1 MYIKNFV
8 RHLDQAL
15 TRCIAIILMV
25 AMLIPVELASV
36 IDLSTDDSANKSY
49 GSQIIV
55 LGGSGE
61 AGGNVANVN
70 SLDKGLSGTNLHF
83 CITLVDGTPGGKFY
97 ITDTNTKEAILN
109 DVAYGYEQPENST
122 FILDSS
128 YTSTKPGN
136 TYAVAW
142 YNGAEMQASQAVAT
156 AINLSTNISKP
167 GLQYYSQI
175 YNALKADK
183 NAFESTGWET
193 LLNQSKNVD
202 SVWQYVL
209 GSSGKTKQVGTRISA
224 LWNPEGLNYAN
235 IGDDEDKSI
244 RAEAYFLDMLYSLYW
259 ISPGPE
265 SGSSVRTHIKERIK
279 RIVDGSF
286 SDKSFAV
293 GIYPTVIWTNGTNP
307 RFVTRTWDAI
317 QYYTNL
323 SSTHMLG
330 TPSYRE
336 ALKSKTAAFHG
347 YDQIETAIRD
357 DRTDYPNK
365 SRLSDIAGSA
375 TNMYTWGFSAIFHKL
390 LKTKNGISWV
400 TTGTSAN
407 NRLHE
412 YIWLNP
418 DVASDSGENRNLLYG
433 ELLVLYDNKI
443 TPNSSI
449 GKLIAEPD
457 DKVVQVTKD
466 TRYLGENV
474 DISLYPD
481 ITTPDRIKEWN
492 DIFKLCQSDPSATFT
507 VTAKLS
513 RTSNM
518 AEYNGLT
525 PTYTLAWP
533 NGTPQTLTAA
543 QLKTIINSNSLLL
556 PTTQDLTNT
565 YPITPP
571 EEGETRIEFTYVCD
585 LKIKTKI
592 SGTEYEFKPKAA
604 TDVTDKAS
612 FIIPSAP
619 AELYATYIST
629 PEAYAELKNY
639 GVGSN
644 QSGTLHEDYEVMS
657 GVPTTR
663 QLYYSAGGSEF
674 IIDISF
680 EYSKAEKAV
689 RSYTAFYSGV
699 KCEYYEKDSIKNG
712 NTINMPTDSQM
723 TTPSAYVLR
732 SIAKAKDKTSGK
744 GTWIDNDIQCRS
756 EQGFDGKIVYEIKG
770 DAECGADSGQ
780 ETWHDCNIC
789 GSGRIEDN
797 HTYIDTAPYQDA
809 MAAMNEMAATLRNT
823 IVHWRSASD
832 KVDREIKWNV
842 SISSQTDFG
851 DHTSRGNDGSAGCG
865 DGHSTCGGCTCGSD
879 NHPCCRAG
887 ASHSSGSKC
896 SASHQWTIT
905 MTCTIPDH
913 CICGPC
919 CSHHLPDIYD
929 TWSQD
934 FVYDSMKIVDVH
946 VWRIDQAAAS
956 GLAEVIGPA
965 VDENVEYTAGINS
978 LTKGPYNNPNNL
990 ADGVVGAYIKTN
1002 FPNVFYNIAMKNS
1015 NDLRLNTT
1023 GQTKDITYRT
1033 DDGIGKAT
1041 ESSLVGRVRYN
1052 VNGNWFDADMHDEVF
1067 YDLGERTN
1075 KCDGMATG
1083 YPAEVKKPSSYGHEI
1098 YQSDN
1103 GESYNKDQS
1112 SWGKG
1117 FLYESYNSTY
1127 NAETQEWTVNEDS
1140 KQFKFT
1146 GSASTVGAT
1155 GNSQVARADVI
1166 SNRGRNAS
1174 IYDLNN
1180 NDIWKP
1186 AATTEAKAD
1195 SNNYWDGHVV
1205 TTNTTAV
1212 GGSGKIWPVGQT
1224 KYPRNIKDYLI
1235 NNTDSIDKQ
1244 TPEYKKILELRQH
1257 SMKAYMITDFLIL
1270 QTTSGDQSALYFQK
1284 ESSGSNDDGQPMT
1297 AETALKTLEIE
1308 GTEMYEGNSQ
1318 SASSWAPDHINVG
1331 GYSGN
1336 YNRVQTSGTYTP
1348 NLGNSNDK
1356 YKGTGNY
1363 NTFTNTIFDKE
1374 GHNTVGVSGDPA
1386 KTINQPARPKQR
1398 LMLYSKPLN
1407 IIMDLDN
1414 QSYLNYGLQSEVF
1427 WTNHIHWTDKNSK
1440 AINSSE
1446 NPKTPMSYSIEET
1459 TKDTT
1464 FDFSVATGKPSKVTE
1479 ERVVWGQ
1486 KNKDA
1491 EHKMHGYILDTKYSK
1506 QHNVEL
1512 NNLIIQDPISVVN
1525 ASLLSLPSSR
1535 DQRYANM
1542 IDLSALQALQDA
1554 FVTCPGTAADCEFAE
1569 LNCKFTRSET
1579 MGTFRWNGSGLLAE
1593 NSVNNTGVSL
1603 PSGYSQGGSKL
1614 TGTTGTR
1621 ITVPLM
1627 DCLGI
1632 NYQQALK
1639 LQIDTSINLSDLPD
1653 NTAGLVGE
1661 RISQMLFSF
1670 ATFGVYASPDGHIG
1684 FITKDRQ
1691 YRESTTPLISKN
1703 TNYNIKVIMAFNS
1716 LDSCRLFVN
1725 GSEVAMNKSYI
1736 DKNNLAGGDVGSN
1749 FYIGAMEGVNY
1760 GLKGTMGPLTITRLA
1775 GTTYHDSDCYIITE
1789 VHPSGLNKHVHTVE
1803 CLENGNS
1810 ANSFEYYSNKFKT
1823 VGMTPSE
1830 LRNLFGSDAYDQ
1842 LFNLA
1847 LEYKKINS
1855 FSGTFLSN
1863 NIKDK
1868 VNCNV
1873 TTYSNKLLVQIK
1885 GTSPS
1890 FVYYEP
1896 ITTSQVNQLRLKVDN
1911 NTAGTKARVYYSDT
1925 NSFSSSTPYVETT
1938 MKANTAN
1945 QYLNFFLS
1953 NKTPWTGSKSYFKIA
1968 IPANDDK
1975 NYGGN
1980 VQISEIVWIGKYP
1993 DSQTY
1998 NYSGS
2003 VSTYTAPISGYY
2015 LIEAWGAQGGGTSSY
2030 TGGRGGYAKGVV
2042 KLGTNEK
2049 IYAYVGGQ
2057 GALAS
2062 TQGTGGGYNGG
2073 GQAGAGGYGGGGM
2086 TFWSKSQNGAATT
2099 SVSKTGT
2106 ASVTKPAMIFDGDVT
2121 LNATSYGYSNASCTW
2136 TTVKTFTAAKTGYIT
2151 FTSTRYDQDPAGR
2164 ILVNGSVVSTN
2175 DDNSSLSTLNG
2186 GTGGTNFGIS
2196 YSVTAGATI
2205 QLQATTYSTNSGGKT
2220 CHIIAYY
2227 GDSSTSSLGKVTTG
2241 YTSTGNWSNSGV
2253 VLVAGGGGGASLSS
2267 TAKIAQTPS
2276 TTPAPTTYGAYAEGS
2291 FSASTPYCWYMPS
2304 SGCTYY
2310 RRYAYTATNSV
2321 PTASGHSSCGWVR
2334 ASEYDYNGS
2343 GGDSGVGEVTNFSY
2357 TGRYQYKLLTPGTYK
2372 LEVWG
2377 AQGGDAT
2384 LASNQNSIGGKGG
2397 YSSGILNIDS
2407 NVIVYIFVGGKGGN
2421 GTYVNGTAGVDG
2433 GIGGYNGGGVG
2444 GRSYPTTN
2452 SASWHYSSSGGGGGA
2467 THIASTAA
2475 SLNTLSGN
2483 SNLII
2488 VAGGGGGAQGGG
2500 SSTIHNGGYGGGGTA
2515 GQSGSSKYAYGG
2527 SQTSGGTASTPSST
2541 NYANNRTNGSF
2552 GLGGNGAGNNSSNP
2566 TAVVATGGGGGGG
2579 YYGGSGGLG
2588 AWDGNGEATGGGG
2601 GSGYVNTSR
2610 LTSTQLLAGN
2620 TSIPAPSGGNET
2632 GHTGNGYARITKLSG
2647 GSGSSGGSGELAA
2660 GGNKTFNYTGNV
2672 QQITLAAG
2680 TYTLE
2685 VWGAQGGCA
2694 TAGLGGYS
2702 KGEITL
2708 STETTLYIG
2717 VGGKGIQPSGYNAN
2731 SGGYNGG
2738 GCAGNDNRGGGGGGA
2753 THIATTNRGVLS
2765 NYSSYQSEV
2774 ILVAGGGGGG
2784 STQNGS
2790 GGSGG
2795 GSSGGNGDGY
2805 SNSTWGS
2812 YGGTQTS
2819 GGNDN
2824 INGNYGSTLASFG
2837 QGGGWTS
2844 SGSYGSQSGGGGGWY
2859 GGGAGVNGG
2868 GGSGYVNTSRL
2879 TNTSMSNG
2887 ARSGSGMA
2895 KITCNTI
2902 TPTDVTYT
2910 IPNQSGSYGG
2920 GSYGGNGTGTA
2931 TGGTPSSGFK
2941 LGCGQSG
2948 EYEAKVGGA
2957 GGGWYGGKT
2966 GPGAGAGGSGY
2977 IGGVI
2982 NYTTSKGSNY
2992 YAQQYSNERT
3002 GNGMA
3007 RITFLEAAPTVFPTV
3022 NEIMEVVDMIPS
3034 SSPLIVCTKEL
3045 NRHEHDSRCRTIQTL
3060 NCIEPHH
3067 SNNHYDGDP
3076 ICYVPCMDP
3085 KKHQAGNESE
3095 AGDRN
3100 FTPGNLI
3107 NLDWGFKIY
3116 FDNTGNFYQGGQ
3128 LMYGLGSLTNTRGR
3142 GYTSSM
3148 DTADRAGILYS
3159 TSHVHNNNGPVA
3171 NQGWTKTK
3179 QVRFPVNV
3187 IYKDTFYL
3195 AGEWITIGDKGVYHG
3210 EPGSP
3215 YSEAYWSQYG
3225 TENYYD
3231 IYGNT
3236 ITGTVYNA
3244 DSRNG
3249 AANHSHGQYVYEFY
3263 CVEANTEQGA
3273 SMVEVRSFAINNDNN
3288 AVDQGQLNSFPTYTT
3303 NRARGGRNFEAKHS
3317 DYNYFLID
3325 VSGRIGNLVLIDTG
3339 DYRFSN
3345 LFKSSTGTQATVD
3358 EPVYHTVQ
3366 SGDVTPYDGGV
3377 KTSSNTITA
3386 DDVGEGA
3393 QMNNVPMQKGT
3404 YRIYLTGSNLNN
3416 TNMSIRTTS
3425 AWEDSDKLPADG
3437 KGGMKVEK
3445 KETKQEVDGEEVT
3458 ITTYEIEGPGITLEP
3473 GKYKITLDGENLDL
3487 PTWKVQNDSAS
3498 IESYVTSRKIE
3509 PETVTF
3515 ELNASNAISS
3525 LQIVGFATANSTI
3538 DITGATLE
3546 VLNTNTSKELVG
3558 TSYVSSVENSSNSKV
3573 VSIKVDEPT
3582 MLDIKVTSNGKTV
3595 TITSIGIQDMKSS
3608 GGTDYIV
3615 EGIVKEVDPGIQNNY
3630 LTHPVDMRGLSVT
3643 QNKGKIDTY
3652 NTLKWARTAT
3662 AMANAGSGLPLD
3674 PTKNNIKILQNEPML
3689 VGYDAFF
3696 SISTLGNYFRNE
3708 IGYLSIIPEYYALDT
3723 SAKEPKPIPVDAY
3736 ILYNKAYYPV
3746 NIWGLNTRALGVS
3759 EDHATW
3765 GTSGSGYT
3773 LGTIYNF
3780 VVNMNWAEE
3789 KTRRMVTVA
3798 EDYITNYLKTALA
3811 TTDERGVETYLHT
3824 PLSQPK
3830 VVGNSQ
3836 AMQLDGYERT
3846 FIGGETTS
3854 SAYTYLK
3861 DPTTRSVGN
3870 TFQDSGQTVL
3880 FNLSPVSTTSSETS
3894 SSGSVIDRNGR
3905 ENSTLYYDSKT
3916 NLYYNPYGRISA
3928 QNWWMRSQ
3936 RWHCTLSLPSSTVF
3950 VRAGTEPTVDSI
3962 AEFQT
3967 KDYIILA
3974 TADFQALGEIWNLRY
3989 KPGQQQVAVQNAAG
4003 GTKAIEIPT
4012 EIEMIINGTK
4022 YKHMIPSII
4031 TVYQTVSN
4039 PVNDIDIVSTH

>member
-36 IDLSTDDSANKSY
+36 IDLSTEDSANKSY
-49 GSQIIV
+49 GAQIIV

-61 AGGNVANVN
+61 AGGNIANVN
-70 SLDKGLSGTNLHF
+70 LRGNGLSGTNLHF

-109 DVAYGYEQPENST
+109 NVAYGYEQPENST

-128 YTSTKPGN
+128 FTSSHPSN

-142 YNGAEMQASQAVAT
+142 YNGAEMQSSQAVAT

-209 GSSGKTKQVGTRISA
+209 GSSGKTKQVGTRIAA
-224 LWNPEGLNYAN
+224 LWNPEGLNYTN
-235 IGDDEDKSI
+235 IGDDKDKSM

-279 RIVDGSF
+279 RVVDGSF

-336 ALKSKTAAFHG
+336 TLKSKTAAFHG

-365 SRLSDIAGSA
+365 SRLSDIAGSD

-533 NGTPQTLTAA
+533 NGVPQTLTAA

-592 SGTEYEFKPKAA
+592 SGTEYEFKPKVA

-689 RSYTAFYSGV
+689 RSYTAFYSGT

-756 EQGFDGKIVYEIKG
+756 EKGFDGKIVYEIKG

-809 MAAMNEMAATLRNT
+809 MAAMNEMAATLRDT

-896 SASHQWTIT
+896 SGSHQWTIT

-1075 KCDGMATG
+1075 KCDGMAIG
-1083 YPAEVKKPSSYGHEI
+1083 YSAEVKKPSSYGHEI

-1407 IIMDLDN
+1407 IIMELDN

-1440 AINSSE
+1440 AIHSAE

-1569 LNCKFTRSET
+1569 LNCKFTRNET
-1579 MGTFRWNGSGLLAE
+1579 AGIFRWNGSGLLAE

-1614 TGTTGTR
+1614 TGTTGAR

-1670 ATFGVYASPDGHIG
+1670 STFGVYVSPSGHIG

-1775 GTTYHDSDCYIITE
+1775 GTTYHNSDCYVITE

-1810 ANSFEYYSNKFKT
+1810 ANSFEYYSNRFKT
-1823 VGMTPSE
+1823 VGMTPTE
-1830 LRNLFGSDAYDQ
+1830 LRNLFGNDAYDQ

-1847 LEYKKINS
+1847 LEFKKINS

-1873 TTYSNKLLVQIK
+1873 TTYSNKLLIQIK

-2015 LIEAWGAQGGGTSSY
+2015 LIEAWGAQGGGATEA
-2030 TGGRGGYAKGVV
+2030 GGKGGYARGVV

-2057 GALAS
+2057 GTLAS
-2062 TQGTGGGYNGG
+2062 SQGTGGGYNGG
-2073 GQAGAGGYGGGGM
+2073 GQAGLGGYGGGGM

-2099 SVSKTGT
+2099 ST
-2106 ASVTKPAMIFDGDVT
+2106 TKGSSSSGSS
-2121 LNATSYGYSNASCTW
+2121 ATSGSGKASYSGSTEA
-2136 TTVKTFTAAKTGYIT
+2136 TVYSFTAIT
-2151 FTSTRYDQDPAGR
+2151 AGTLTFWSNNYTRDPHGV
-2164 ILVNGSVVSTN
+2164 IVVNGSRVVDN
-2175 DDNSSLSTLNG
+2175 DDSGGTGDGTSGGGLNFRATYSVPAGASVQLIAYAHGHSGEGSCSWQFTYTGSVTG
-2186 GTGGTNFGIS
+2186 GTGGAGAGGDAVGTVRNYGYTGGVQS
-2196 YSVTAGATI
+2196 VTLPAGTYKLETWGASGGTGGPASGGTRGTGGLGGYSVGTLKLTSPTTLYIVVGGQGTSSP
-2205 QLQATTYSTNSGGKT
+2205 LSSYVSGTYSGTTYTNSGGYNGGGT
-2220 CHIIAYY
+2220 SYNFGAGGGGATHIATASGTLAGLSGNKSSIIIVAGGGGGAQASNGGAGGGTSGIAGTQRCGFVGQGGTQTSGGMGAVSPTGSDKYSSNGTSGSFGQGGNGRDGNAGSRDNQYGAGGGGGYY
-2227 GDSSTSSLGKVTTG
+2227 GGGGSSSDVSNTDDSGAGGGSGFIRSDLKDAKTVAGNTSFASTSGGTETGHSGHGYAKITTLSSEAKPQ
-2241 YTSTGNWSNSGV
+2241 YTSNGSWSSSGT
-2253 VLVAGGGGGASLSS
+2253 VLVAGGGGGAS
-2267 TAKIAQTPS
+2267 
-2276 TTPAPTTYGAYAEGS
+2276 
-2291 FSASTPYCWYMPS
+2291 
-2304 SGCTYY
+2304 
-2310 RRYAYTATNSV
+2310 
-2321 PTASGHSSCGWVR
+2321 
-2334 ASEYDYNGS
+2334 
-2343 GGDSGVGEVTNFSY
+2343 
-2357 TGRYQYKLLTPGTYK
+2357 
-2372 LEVWG
+2372 
-2377 AQGGDAT
+2377 
-2384 LASNQNSIGGKGG
+2384 
-2397 YSSGILNIDS
+2397 
-2407 NVIVYIFVGGKGGN
+2407 
-2421 GTYVNGTAGVDG
+2421 
-2433 GIGGYNGGGVG
+2433 
-2444 GRSYPTTN
+2444 
-2452 SASWHYSSSGGGGGA
+2452 
-2467 THIASTAA
+2467 
-2475 SLNTLSGN
+2475 
-2483 SNLII
+2483 
-2488 VAGGGGGAQGGG
+2488 VAGTFKQ
-2500 SSTIHNGGYGGGGTA
+2500 
-2515 GQSGSSKYAYGG
+2515 
-2527 SQTSGGTASTPSST
+2527 SGGT
-2541 NYANNRTNGSF
+2541 
-2552 GLGGNGAGNNSSNP
+2552 
-2566 TAVVATGGGGGGG
+2566 
-2579 YYGGSGGLG
+2579 
-2588 AWDGNGEATGGGG
+2588 
-2601 GSGYVNTSR
+2601 
-2610 LTSTQLLAGN
+2610 
-2620 TSIPAPSGGNET
+2620 
-2632 GHTGNGYARITKLSG
+2632 
-2647 GSGSSGGSGELAA
+2647 GSSGSGTGDIAA
-2660 GGNKTFNYTGNV
+2660 GGSKTFNYTGGV
-2672 QQITLAAG
+2672 QSVKLAAG

-2685 VWGAQGGCA
+2685 VWGAQGGTSNSFDSSG
-2694 TAGLGGYS
+2694 TADWGGYGGYATG
-2702 KGEITL
+2702 KITL
-2708 STETTLYIG
+2708 TSETTLKVY
-2717 VGGKGIQPSGYNAN
+2717 VGGKGGSTT
-2731 SGGYNGG
+2731 GGWNGG
-2738 GCAGNDNRGGGGGGA
+2738 GAGA
-2753 THIATTNRGVLS
+2753 STS
-2765 NYSSYQSEV
+2765 P
-2774 ILVAGGGGGG
+2774 GGGGGG
-2784 STQNGS
+2784 STDIRINS
-2790 GGSGG
+2790 DSLYARVIVAGG
-2795 GSSGGNGDGY
+2795 GGGEEYSGNPSGGNLGGRGGGE
-2805 SNSTWGS
+2805 SGTFPTGGNSPSYGG

-2819 GGNDN
+2819 GGARGRYANSTSYYDDTQD
-2824 INGNYGSTLASFG
+2824 GGFGYGGHGSS
-2837 QGGGWTS
+2837 QHGG
-2844 SGSYGSQSGGGGGWY
+2844 GGGGGWY
-2859 GGGAGVNGG
+2859 GGGGGAADGDGG
-2868 GGSGYVNTSRL
+2868 GGSGYVLTSTSIKPSGYLLGSSYYL
-2879 TNTSMSNG
+2879 TNTSMSTGVQRGN
-2887 ARSGSGMA
+2887 GMA
-2895 KITCNTI
+2895 KITCQSI
-2902 TPTDVTYT
+2902 APTEITYT
-2910 IPNQSGSYGG
+2910 IPNDIGGIGG
-2920 GSYGGNGTGTA
+2920 GTIGGNGTGTA
-2931 TGGTPSSGFK
+2931 AGGTQSSGFK
-2941 LGCGQSG
+2941 QGCGQSG

-2966 GPGAGAGGSGY
+2966 GLGAGAGGSGY

-2982 NYTTSKGSNY
+2982 EYTTSKGTRYIRQNMIASRY
-2992 YAQQYSNERT
+2992 

-3007 RITFLEAAPTVFPTV
+3007 KITFLEAAPTVFPTV

-3317 DYNYFLID
+3317 DYNYFIID

-3345 LFKSSTGTQATVD
+3345 LFKSSTGTPATVD

-3366 SGDVTPYDGGV
+3366 SGDVTPYDGGI

-3404 YRIYLTGSNLNN
+3404 YRIYITGSNLNN

-3425 AWEDSDKLPADG
+3425 AWEASDKLPADG

-3458 ITTYEIEGPGITLEP
+3458 ITTYEIEGPGIELEP

-3558 TSYVSSVENSSNSKV
+3558 TSYVSSVENSGNSKV
-3573 VSIKVDEPT
+3573 VSVKVDEPT

-3630 LTHPVDMRGLSVT
+3630 LTHPVDMRGLSVM

-3674 PTKNNIKILQNEPML
+3674 PTKNNIKILQSEPML

-3746 NIWGLNTRALGVS
+3746 NIWGLNTRAFGVS

-3936 RWHCTLSLPSSTVF
+3936 RWHGTLSLPSSTVF

-4039 PVNDIDIVSTH
+4039 PVDDIDIVSTH